1 MSIKITLLEVLWKD
15 SKSDHNNDDNDK
27 NNNNNND
34 KKAMIIIIIVV
45 IIVIVNNDTGMKT
58 QGFQKPEAS
67 GDLPKHYYYKQQGVS
82 GTM

>member
-1 MSIKITLLEVLWKD
+1 
-15 SKSDHNNDDNDK
+15 
-27 NNNNNND
+27 
-34 KKAMIIIIIVV
+34 MIIIIIVV